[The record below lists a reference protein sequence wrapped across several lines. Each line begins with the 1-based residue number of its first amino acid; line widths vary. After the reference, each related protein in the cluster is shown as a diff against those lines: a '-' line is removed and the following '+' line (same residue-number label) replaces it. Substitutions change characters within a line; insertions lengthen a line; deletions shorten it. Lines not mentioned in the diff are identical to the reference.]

1 MSKEKN
7 LSVLEEAVSELKAI
21 LEAADKNAKDRI
33 AKEMPKKFD
42 SVLKEELNKLNKK
55 ETKESVQESAKKD
68 NVKEPLKEG
77 KKADDKKESLNETE
91 FDMRDMSINDVEEA
105 FDGANASDEFQV
117 ADDEINLSD
126 IEKELGEME
135 VMAGEIDN
143 IQKEEASVNNNNDP
157 FEKIRQIHEMM
168 SEMIKQMDDAK
179 MHEAYGQEF
188 EQKMSEMYGAGY
200 KEELGE
206 AVTQMY
212 EKFVAN
218 KGGKSQEAA
227 PIQETHELDADEV
240 ADEKKVDASS
250 IKEEEGEA
258 ADEKRD
264 EKELDEA
271 GHGSTLAQ
279 NKVAGA
285 NQLPKPENAQYK
297 ENKYRYA
304 LRNENYQKRMT
315 SLLDQNKK
323 VSKELSEAK
332 SQLKKV
338 TDLVNEQKNVLV
350 KYRNQLQEMAVFN
363 TNLAH
368 VNNLFVN
375 ESLAL
380 TAEDKK
386 EIINKFK
393 GIDSI
398 NESEKTYKSVL
409 SEMTKGK
416 KTITESIEDKVNNS
430 IQPSASKEIVEAVS
444 EKTGFAVNEHVK
456 KIKGLMNYVD
466 SHGKK
471 NILK

>member
-1 MSKEKN
+1 MSNEKK
-7 LSVLEEAVSELKAI
+7 LSVLEEAVVELQQV
-21 LEAADKNAKDRI
+21 LETARKKAKDRI
-33 AKEMPKKFD
+33 ANEMPKKFD
-42 SVLKEELNKLNKK
+42 SLLKEELNKISN
-55 ETKESVQESAKKD
+55 ESAQESAKD
-68 NVKEPLKEG
+68 SNGKEPVNEG
-77 KKADDKKESLNETE
+77 KKTDEKKESLNETE
-91 FDMRDMSINDVEEA
+91 FDMRDLSINDVEEA
-105 FDGANASDEFQV
+105 FDSASASDEFQV
-117 ADDEINLSD
+117 SDDEINLSD

-143 IQKEEASVNNNNDP
+143 IQKEEASVDTNNDP

-188 EQKMSEMYGAGY
+188 EQKMSEMYGTGY

-206 AVTQMY
+206 AVTQLY

-218 KGGKSQEAA
+218 KGKAQKAA
-227 PIQETHELDADEV
+227 PIQETLDLDAEKEV
-240 ADEKKVDASS
+240 DPSTIKK
-250 IKEEEGEA
+250 EEGEA
-258 ADEKRD
+258 AEEKRED
-264 EKELDEA
+264 KELDET
-271 GHGSTLAQ
+271 GHGSSLAQ

-285 NQLPKPENAQYK
+285 DQLPKPENAQYK

-304 LRNENYQKRMT
+304 LRNENYKKRMT

-393 GIDSI
+393 GIGSI
-398 NESEKTYKSVL
+398 NESEKTYKAVL